1 MHKVHED
8 HIKLVVSVFP
18 QFSSAELPA
27 GFQGISGG
35 RGQPT
40 QFQISVLK
48 NNTRAVAIDI
58 DSSQV

>member
-1 MHKVHED
+1 MHKVYED
-8 HIKLVVSVFP
+8 HIKWVVSVFP

-48 NNTRAVAIDI
+48 ITRALL
-58 DSSQV
+58 Q